1 MYAHCQHR
9 VASVRDRIDAIVQF
23 TSRALHIGSGLWFM
37 FGPNFVLWFR
47 LGPGFWLGLGF

>member
-47 LGPGFWLGLGF
+47 LGPGFRLGLGF